1 MEASENKTKSS
12 TEENKIKEQQQK
24 PSPEEAKQGKAVQAE
39 EEEGENPFGGMS
51 SRDFK
56 KNLGCGG

>member
-12 TEENKIKEQQQK
+12 TEENIRKEDKQK
-24 PSPEEAKQGKAVQAE
+24 LSPEEIKQGKALQQE
-39 EEEGENPFGGMS
+39 EEEGENPFGGMN

>member
-12 TEENKIKEQQQK
+12 TEENIKKEDKQK
-24 PSPEEAKQGKAVQAE
+24 LRPEEVKQGKTLQK